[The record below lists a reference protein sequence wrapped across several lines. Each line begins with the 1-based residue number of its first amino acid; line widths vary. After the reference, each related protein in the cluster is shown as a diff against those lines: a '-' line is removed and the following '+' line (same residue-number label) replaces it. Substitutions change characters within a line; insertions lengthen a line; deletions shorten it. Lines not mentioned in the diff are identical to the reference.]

1 MEGGV
6 DAEVG
11 KVIQAITLGIP
22 KSVLRVTASQRRRP
36 TRTGSVLTGVDVVL
50 QRGAVTVGTISVGTT
65 SHGTLKS
72 LNINITAPCSPRDV
86 DGALTQ
92 RIKSIFA
99 AVSNAE

>member
-1 MEGGV
+1 VEGGV

-22 KSVLRVTASQRRRP
+22 KSDLRVTASQRRRP